1 MHAAAPGME
10 GALRFYLA
18 TRPHRMRPLLLL
30 LLASITA
37 SAQTDLGLSAYYP
50 FESNLGDATGEPT
63 NLGSPEGAIDYDCG
77 VLGEALLLGGPGD
90 FVRIPGGAT
99 NNVNREFDDEDFSV
113 SLYFKSLDS
122 VGQQYLLAK
131 RDTNC
136 AVQPAFFIRYDVA
149 PRTITVELTGAAGE
163 VTALNYTLTN
173 QSCWQHLVLV
183 RDNTRIRLYINGLEV
198 ADALSPQ
205 RVNVD
210 NTGDLL
216 VGASA
221 CEDSTVTNFIGLIDE
236 LRIYGRPLLS
246 EEVQELYLFPD
257 RVLTPP
263 TNLFL
268 GQSITVD
275 LNSNCGTSFSWT
287 PPGPVVDPTDAE
299 PTITPTTAG
308 RRVFRVRIEDDVS
321 SCVARD
327 SLVLQVIDPED
338 LDCTTL
344 FVPKAF
350 TPNGI
355 GPVANET
362 FGISNP
368 FAIGELL
375 SFEVYDRYGGQ
386 VFRTAD
392 RFDRWDGSFKG
403 QPVNP
408 GVMLWRAVYRCGEEE
423 LIRMGSVTIL
433 R

>member
-1 MHAAAPGME
+1 
-10 GALRFYLA
+10 
-18 TRPHRMRPLLLL
+18 MRLLLIL
-30 LLASITA
+30 LLFSLTV
-37 SAQTDLGLSAYYP
+37 SAQTDLGQSAYYP

-63 NLGSPEGAIDYDCG
+63 NLGSPEGAVDYDCG
-77 VLGEALLLGGPGD
+77 VLSEALLLSGPD
-90 FVRIPGGAT
+90 DYVRIPGGAT

-113 SLYFKSLDS
+113 SFYFKALDS
-122 VGQQYLLAK
+122 DGQQYLLAK

-136 AVQPAFFIRYDVA
+136 AVQPAFFIRYDIA
-149 PRTITVELTGAAGE
+149 PRTITAQLTGANGE
-163 VTALNYTLTN
+163 VLALNHTLTN
-173 QSCWQHLVLV
+173 LGCWQHLVLV
-183 RDNTRIRLYINGLEV
+183 RDNTRLRLFINGEEV
-198 ADALSPQ
+198 ATATSPQ

-221 CEDSTVTNFIGLIDE
+221 CEDSTASTFSGLIDE
-236 LRIYGRPLLS
+236 LRIYGRPLLT
-246 EEVQELYLFPD
+246 EEVQQLYLFPD
-257 RVLTPP
+257 RVLTPL

-275 LNSNCGTSFSWT
+275 LNSNCGTSFAWT
-287 PPGPVVDPTDAE
+287 PPGPVVSPDQAE
-299 PTITPTTAG
+299 PTITPTVAG
-308 RRVFRVRIEDDVS
+308 RRVFRVRIGDDIS

-338 LDCTTL
+338 LDCNSL

-368 FAIGELL
+368 FAIGELIT
-375 SFEVYDRYGGQ
+375 FEVYDRYGGQ

-392 RFDRWDGSFKG
+392 RFARWDGTFDG

-423 LIRMGSVTIL
+423 LVRSGSVTIL